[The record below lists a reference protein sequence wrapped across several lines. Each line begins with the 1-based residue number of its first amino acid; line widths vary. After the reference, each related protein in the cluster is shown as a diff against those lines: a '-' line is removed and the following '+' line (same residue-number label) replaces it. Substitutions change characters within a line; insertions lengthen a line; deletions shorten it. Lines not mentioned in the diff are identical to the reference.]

1 MDASL
6 FRPTGITR
14 RITLL
19 AWSVTLTALAIFVSI
34 LIPEQ
39 KRNLRVQLDSEA
51 SGVAAALHGEVA
63 SAAITEDYS
72 SVVDHAM
79 QVLAGDP
86 AVDFLVIAKN
96 DGFALVIQRGS
107 WRMEPNIDRYW
118 RPDFRRPSSELDTV
132 PMFNQRLFH
141 YAAPFDYNGIEW
153 GWIHVGLSLQSYD
166 RSSREVNMRTGIL
179 TVACVLL
186 ALLASTFFAGQLVR
200 PIHRL
205 QAVVERVAAGDL
217 TARADIRSRD
227 EIEQL
232 SEAFNG
238 MADAILHRDR
248 ELSDA
253 KRDLEIRVAQ
263 RTQELS
269 EQIVARDK
277 AHAELADAQ
286 KRLIELS
293 RLSGMAEVATGVLH
307 NVGNVLNS
315 VNVSATLIAD
325 GLRESR
331 MGQLTQIA
339 QMLRENE
346 TRIAAF
352 LTEDTRGTRV
362 LPYLYRLAPQLE
374 KDRERMMQEVAG
386 LVQHIGHIKEIVA
399 MQQTY
404 ARSSGVSERFALGS
418 VIDDVLGITRPA
430 VERHGIAIRIEGDD
444 LPEVNTDRHKIL
456 QILLNLV
463 RNAIDAV
470 RGPEAVAKQIT
481 VQTRRTD
488 PDRVAVEVRD
498 TGVGIPA
505 CNLVRIF
512 SHGFTT
518 KPDGHGFGLHSGA
531 LAAKELGGS
540 LNAVSEGI
548 HRGASFTL
556 EIPLDYRSAAG
567 ERSSA

>member
-1 MDASL
+1 ML
-6 FRPTGITR
+6 RPTGITR

-19 AWSVTLTALAIFVSI
+19 AWSVTLATLAIFVAII
-34 LIPEQ
+34 LPEQ
-39 KRNLRVQLDSEA
+39 KRDLRVQLESEA
-51 SGVAAALHGEVA
+51 SGVAAALHGEIA

-86 AVDFLVIAKN
+86 AVNFLVIAKN
-96 DGFALVIQRGS
+96 DGFALIIQRDS
-107 WRMEPNIDRYW
+107 WRMEPHIDRYW
-118 RPDFRRPSSELDTV
+118 LPGARRTSGELGQV
-132 PMFNQRLFH
+132 PMFDQRLFH
-141 YAAPFDYNGIEW
+141 YSSPFDYNGIEW

-166 RSSREVNMRTGIL
+166 RSSRQVNERTGIL

-186 ALLASTFFAGQLVR
+186 ALVASTFYAGYFVR

-205 QAVVERVAAGDL
+205 QGVVERVAAGDL
-217 TARADIRSRD
+217 MARADIRSHD

-232 SEAFNG
+232 AEAFNS

-248 ELSDA
+248 ALSDA
-253 KRDLEIRVAQ
+253 KRDLEIRVVQ

-277 AHAELADAQ
+277 AHAELAEAQ

-315 VNVSATLIAD
+315 VNVSATIVSD
-325 GLRESR
+325 QLRESR
-331 MGQLTQIA
+331 IGQLTRIV
-339 QMLRENE
+339 QMLEENDARVVE
-346 TRIAAF
+346 F
-352 LTEDTRGTRV
+352 LTSDARGMRV
-362 LPYLYRLAPQLE
+362 LPYLYKLAPQLE
-374 KDRERMMQEVAG
+374 KDRAQLMQEVAG
-386 LVQHIGHIKEIVA
+386 LVRHISHIKEIVA

-404 ARSSGVSERFALGS
+404 ARSSGICEKFSLAS

-430 VERHGIAIRIEGDD
+430 AEQFGIAIRVEGDE
-444 LPEVNTDRHKIL
+444 LPPVNTDRHKVV

-470 RGPEAVAKQIT
+470 KVEGLRSREIAV
-481 VQTRRTD
+481 RSRCMSS
-488 PDRVAVEVRD
+488 DRIAVEVRD
-498 TGVGIPA
+498 SGVGIPA
-505 CNLVRIF
+505 ANLVRIF

-518 KPDGHGFGLHSGA
+518 KADGHGFGLHSAA
-531 LAAKELGGS
+531 LAAKELGGTLQVAS
-540 LNAVSEGI
+540 DGVIPGAV
-548 HRGASFTL
+548 FTL
-556 EIPLDYRSAAG
+556 EIPLDRRKAVE
-567 ERSSA
+567 ERETA